1 MGFNYAGNL
10 GGAGA
15 PVVRRFHTN
24 ESMYVGCLVQSIG
37 GGGQVSLADVVTNLN
52 ETTDHIL
59 GVVTG
64 VSDGS
69 TSYVAAVSGTAG
81 YGDIATY
88 SATQADVLANGISE
102 VEVTLAIPG
111 VTLFKAP
118 IYKGKWGTA
127 LYEIVNTTA
136 DTDGTE
142 VVSPVQTADIG
153 DNVGIIYCRSGANH
167 GEYRTIT
174 DITTVT
180 TTVTVPFTNT
190 IAVNDKFVQVCCLP
204 GFCNMLSSS
213 AADIIDGNLAGT
225 AGHTVYYH
233 EINLEES
240 GKEYAVFSM
249 WGGTAPAAS
258 AE

>member
-1 MGFNYAGNL
+1 MGFSYAGNL

-37 GGGQVSLADVVTNLN
+37 AGGQVSLADVVTNLN

-59 GVVTG
+59 GF
-64 VSDGS
+64 VSGIVDGS
-69 TSYVAAVSGTAG
+69 RAHVAAVSGTAG
-81 YGDIATY
+81 YGDMTTY
-88 SATQADVLANGISE
+88 SATQSVVKSTGISE
-102 VEVTLAIPG
+102 VEVTLMIPG
-111 VTLFKAP
+111 VTLVKAP
-118 IYKGKWGTA
+118 IFKGKWGTA

-142 VVSPVQTADIG
+142 VVSPVATADIG
-153 DNVGIIYCRSGANH
+153 DNVGIIYCRSGANR
-167 GEYRTIT
+167 GMYRTIT
-174 DITTVT
+174 GITTVT
-180 TTVTVPFTNT
+180 TTVTVPFPNT
-190 IAVNDKFVQVCCLP
+190 IAVGDKFVQVCCLP

-225 AGHTVYYH
+225 AGHSVYYH

-249 WGGTAPAAS
+249 WSGVAPAAS